1 MLTLHWEEEQTC
13 WPSLSVIHTGQLR
26 GWRIKT
32 CQYMHGGRG
41 SHHSQVIR
49 SLDIVTLCNRMYIV
63 LFWYLLNMVVK
74 HLWQRYVCNGD
85 RIFYGLTINLL
96 SQMTYYW
103 ISENIFSDTD
113 ITVKGQYQTM
123 YSVGA
128 VLGKML
134 FNFPVPCQIDHIP
147 YCLFHY

>member
-1 MLTLHWEEEQTC
+1 
-13 WPSLSVIHTGQLR
+13 
-26 GWRIKT
+26 
-32 CQYMHGGRG
+32 
-41 SHHSQVIR
+41 
-49 SLDIVTLCNRMYIV
+49 MYIV
-63 LFWYLLNMVVK
+63 LFWNLLNMVVK

-85 RIFYGLTINLL
+85 RIFYGVTINLL

-134 FNFPVPCQIDHIP
+134 FNFPVPCQIDHIT
-147 YCLFHY
+147 YCLFYLVNSAAQLHLAVTSPCFLSNVWTPSD